1 MAAKLKFG
9 QKSAISPD
17 VHMPFFL
24 NNFFHAFFFTNV
36 FIETIPRDVFR
47 FITFCYVEVSKN
59 GPKVTLPPKMTP
71 NSYMISNAFS
81 RIIFF
86 FARGRILKNFFSENV
101 QCHVLDKTFVT
112 DFEIFANKI
121 FKKLIK
127 NDNFNYFLKILL
139 AKIPKSATKV
149 LSRT

>member
-9 QKSAISPD
+9 RKSALSPD
-17 VHMPFFL
+17 VHVPFFL
-24 NNFFHAFFFTNV
+24 ENFFHAFFFTNV

-47 FITFCYVEVSKN
+47 FITFCYAKVSKN

-101 QCHVLDKTFVT
+101 
-112 DFEIFANKI
+112 
-121 FKKLIK
+121 
-127 NDNFNYFLKILL
+127 
-139 AKIPKSATKV
+139 
-149 LSRT
+149 